1 VRRIVGAYGAG
12 RIVNPKTARSQCIG
26 GMIGGIDEFY
36 PYRPH
41 SIRTIMGR
49 WTMTIY
55 SQSRFANIPRTSFV
69 LGGKIF
75 ESGNAFH
82 ESVIYF
88 ATRVEAETDGRKAM
102 RLLVTLGRSH
112 K

>member
-1 VRRIVGAYGAG
+1 MDNDHLFTVEIRKH
-12 RIVNPKTARSQCIG
+12 PQ
-26 GMIGGIDEFY
+26 DEL
-36 PYRPH
+36 
-41 SIRTIMGR
+41 
-49 WTMTIY
+49 
-55 SQSRFANIPRTSFV
+55 RF
-69 LGGKIF
+69 GWKIF

-88 ATRVEAETDGRKAM
+88 ATRVEAETDGNKAM

>member
-1 VRRIVGAYGAG
+1 MGKDHPFTVEVREH
-12 RIVNPKTARSQCIG
+12 PQ
-26 GMIGGIDEFY
+26 DEL
-36 PYRPH
+36 
-41 SIRTIMGR
+41 
-49 WTMTIY
+49 
-55 SQSRFANIPRTSFV
+55 RF
-69 LGGKIF
+69 GWKIF

-88 ATRVEAETDGRKAM
+88 ATRVEAETDGNKAM